1 MNIPIAG
8 QPADH
13 RKFRWRHGRPH
24 AKLSRFIGGG
34 PYNGSSAPPGN
45 DKRFAEDLYCRAVRP
60 TRRSVHIDVHDL
72 PRNFILA
79 RVFGRLHLVL
89 ISGIGASVSSSQTP
103 PRPVLIA
110 CSRACPPPRPAL

>member
-24 AKLSRFIGGG
+24 AKLSRLIGGG

-45 DKRFAEDLYCRAVRP
+45 DKRFAAKTCIVALFD
-60 TRRSVHIDVHDL
+60 RRVEAS
-72 PRNFILA
+72 
-79 RVFGRLHLVL
+79 
-89 ISGIGASVSSSQTP
+89 ISMCTIFCGTSSSLEFS
-103 PRPVLIA
+103 VVSI
-110 CSRACPPPRPAL
+110 SF

>member
-34 PYNGSSAPPGN
+34 PYNDRAP
-45 DKRFAEDLYCRAVRP
+45 RQAT
-60 TRRSVHIDVHDL
+60 TRGL
-72 PRNFILA
+72 PKTCIVALFDR
-79 RVFGRLHLVL
+79 RVEAS
-89 ISGIGASVSSSQTP
+89 ISMCTIFRGTSSSLEFS
-103 PRPVLIA
+103 VVSI
-110 CSRACPPPRPAL
+110 SF